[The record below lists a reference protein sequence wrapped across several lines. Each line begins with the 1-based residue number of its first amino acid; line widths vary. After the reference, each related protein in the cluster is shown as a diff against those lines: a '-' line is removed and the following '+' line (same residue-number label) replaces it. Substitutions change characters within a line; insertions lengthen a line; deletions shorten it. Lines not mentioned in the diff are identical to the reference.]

1 MKTTAKVK
9 VDSMEK
15 DQHKRY
21 DLGET
26 DLENLKIHKNME
38 INNAATGPLRPAG
51 RLFTSPETLAVE

>member
-15 DQHKRY
+15 DQDKRY

-26 DLENLKIHKNME
+26 DLENLKIHKTLE
-38 INNAATGPLRPAG
+38 INNAATGPL
-51 RLFTSPETLAVE
+51 

>member
-1 MKTTAKVK
+1 MITTANVK

-21 DLGET
+21 DLGQT
-26 DLENLKIHKNME
+26 DLENLKMQKNLEM
-38 INNAATGPLRPAG
+38 NNTATGPLPPAE

>member
-1 MKTTAKVK
+1 
-9 VDSMEK
+9 MEK